1 MYLLNKSVKFEPKA
15 ALKHFDRL
23 IFGIHRDKKDKQK
36 KYEKKH
42 EKDRLTSLFTNI
54 FYAFFS

>member
-23 IFGIHRDKKDKQK
+23 IFGIYRDKKDNK
-36 KYEKKH
+36 KNMKKNM
-42 EKDRLTSLFTNI
+42 KKI
-54 FYAFFS
+54 G